1 MTNIPTA
8 SGFNTS
14 EEFIAFDKSPSPPPS
29 SATPIPSRLNGAGVA
44 RSQTDSWTPTGPI
57 PTGPSSLKRKLPS
70 RPPSPPARAKK
81 RGRVSDP
88 GPSNLKEERKA
99 AERGCPW
106 VWDVD
111 WEECHDA
118 AEM

>member
-1 MTNIPTA
+1 MTGMTTA
-8 SGFNTS
+8 SGFQAS
-14 EEFIAFDKSPSPPPS
+14 EDFIAFDRSPSPPPA
-29 SATPIPSRLNGAGVA
+29 SATPILSRINGAGA
-44 RSQTDSWTPTGPI
+44 GKSHIDSWTPTGPI

-70 RPPSPPARAKK
+70 RPASPPARAKK

-111 WEECHDA
+111 WDDCHDA